1 MSLEA
6 YVTHMTLTS
15 GAEHITKYQSAP
27 SVCTAVSTPVVD
39 RSIRVVWGGSPD
51 DMGRISLQLAGD
63 RAGCSGAENAGR
75 PASGSSC
82 AAALGVVAASRAR
95 PKVLINILPLSLNP

>member
-39 RSIRVVWGGSPD
+39 RSIRVVWSGRPD
-51 DMGRISLQLAGD
+51 DMGRISLQFAGD
-63 RAGCSGAENAGR
+63 RAGCSGAENAER

-82 AAALGVVAASRAR
+82 APALGEAATSRLR
-95 PKVLINILPLSLNP
+95 PSVLIHI